1 MRPVSRRYHDPVRI
15 VTVAS
20 ECEPFAKTGGLG
32 DVVDSLA
39 RSLGR
44 LGHEVDVFLPLYRG
58 VTPPG
63 RVERRTVPVPTAGV
77 TAVARGSR
85 SRAVDIVTG
94 DAVGYRIRLVDAPD
108 LFDRAGIYGD
118 QAGDYPDNGA
128 RFATLG
134 RAAIETVRAEGV
146 APDVLHGHDWQGAP
160 ALLSL
165 RSRYVGDPVMS
176 RTASVLTCH
185 NLAYHGRVPRVAAW
199 ALDLPG
205 AAGAAGAGEDID
217 LLREAITRADL
228 VNTVSPTHAAESR
241 LAENGFGLDDVLRAR
256 GDRYLG
262 ILNGIDTELWD
273 PAADATLAAPYSA
286 GDLFGKAACRR
297 DLAERLGLDPGE
309 DSPILAAVGRA
320 DRQKG
325 MDLISAAGGDLVAA
339 GARLVVL
346 STGDQRQLDGLRS
359 VVAAHPRRAILCDRF
374 DRALAR
380 QIYAGSDL
388 LLMPSRFE
396 PCGLSQL
403 IALRYGSL
411 PLVRRTGGLADTVID
426 ADEDPARGNGFVFD
440 APEPRALLAA
450 GRRALAA
457 FGDRRRW
464 RALVARAMVADFSWD
479 RSVREY
485 VALFERAITIR
496 RERG

>member
-1 MRPVSRRYHDPVRI
+1 MRI

-44 LGHEVDVFLPLYRG
+44 LGHEVDVYLPLYRG

-63 RVERRTVPVPTAGV
+63 RVDRRTVRVPAAGV
-77 TAVARGSR
+77 TVVERRSR

-94 DAVGYRIRLVDAPD
+94 DAAGYRIRLVDAPD
-108 LFDRAGIYGD
+108 LFDRAGLYGD
-118 QAGDYPDNGA
+118 EAGDYPDNGA

-134 RAAIETVRAEGV
+134 RAAIESVRAEGV

-165 RSRYVGDPVMS
+165 RSRYASEAVMS
-176 RTASVLTCH
+176 RAAAVLTCH
-185 NLAYHGRVPRVAAW
+185 NLAYHGRVPGRRAW
-199 ALDLPG
+199 ALDLPD
-205 AAGAAGAGEDID
+205 GAGVGGGVD
-217 LLREAITRADL
+217 LLREAVTRADL

-241 LAENGFGLDDVLRAR
+241 RPDNGFGLDDVLRAR
-256 GDRYLG
+256 GDRYVG

-273 PAADATLAAPYSA
+273 PATDAALAAPYSA
-286 GDLFGKAACRR
+286 GDPLGKAACRR

-320 DRQKG
+320 DWQKG

-339 GARLVVL
+339 DARLVVL
-346 STGDQRQLDGLRS
+346 STGDERQLEGLRS

-380 QIYAGSDL
+380 QIYAGSDV

-403 IALRYGSL
+403 IALRYGAL
-411 PLVRRTGGLADTVID
+411 PLVRRTGGLADTVVD
-426 ADEDPARGNGFVFD
+426 ADEDPAHGTGFVFD
-440 APEPRALLAA
+440 PPEPGALLAA
-450 GRRALAA
+450 ARRAMAA
-457 FGDRRRW
+457 FRDRPRW
-464 RALVARAMVADFSWD
+464 RVLVARAMAADFSWE

-485 VALFERAITIR
+485 VALFERAIAIR
-496 RERG
+496 GERG

>member
-58 VTPPG
+58 LTPPG

-77 TAVARGSR
+77 AAVVRGSR

-134 RAAIETVRAEGV
+134 RAAIETVCAEGV

-165 RSRYVGDPVMS
+165 RSRYVDHPVVAG
-176 RTASVLTCH
+176 TACVLTCH
-185 NLAYHGRVPRVAAW
+185 NLAFHGRVPGPAAG
-199 ALDLPG
+199 ALDLRG
-205 AAGAAGAGEDID
+205 VARASEGVD
-217 LLREAITRADL
+217 LLREAVIRADL

-241 LAENGFGLDDVLRAR
+241 RPESGFGLDDVLRAR

-286 GDLFGKAACRR
+286 GDPLGKAACRR

-320 DRQKG
+320 DWQKG
-325 MDLISAAGGDLVAA
+325 MDLISVVGGDLVAA

-346 STGDQRQLDGLRS
+346 STGDERQLDGLRS
-359 VVAAHPRRAILCDRF
+359 VVATHPRRAILCDRF

-403 IALRYGSL
+403 IGLRYGSL

-440 APEPRALLAA
+440 APEPGALLAA
-450 GRRALAA
+450 GRRAMAA
-457 FGDRRRW
+457 FGDRLRW
-464 RALVARAMVADFSWD
+464 RVLVARAMAADFSWD

-485 VALFERAITIR
+485 VALFERAIAIR